1 MLILEKKIIYIAD
14 THPWFE
20 GRKSEPNSNC
30 GFVGIHY
37 RVVVN
42 VPMVT
47 NSDWLIIILMDAMK
61 RVDWF

>member
-1 MLILEKKIIYIAD
+1 MLTLVAAAG

-20 GRKSEPNSNC
+20 GRKTEPNSNR
-30 GFVGIHY
+30 GFVGIHDW
-37 RVVVN
+37 VVVN

-47 NSDWLIIILMDAMK
+47 NSDWLIVILMDAME